1 MVVEI
6 DRRLV
11 EMPRVREY
19 QKEVVESAARF
30 KLLLCGRRWGKTKMG
45 VVMACEGHG
54 PSELH
59 EGEERP
65 GPRRRGAI
73 DGARVGWVGP
83 SDEQPAA
90 AEVWSDLKK
99 AVGKTAWEVSEQKKL
114 LELPGGGSVQ
124 LWSGYVPGTL
134 RGPFFDGLIVD
145 ECS

>member
-1 MVVEI
+1 MAIGTKVAI

-54 PSELH
+54 PAEAPA
-59 EGEERP
+59 EGEP
-65 GPRRRGAI
+65 AKPRLRGAI
-73 DGARVGWVGP
+73 DGARIGWVVP
-83 SDEQPAA
+83 SDEHPAA

-99 AVGKTAWEVSEQKKL
+99 
-114 LELPGGGSVQ
+114 
-124 LWSGYVPGTL
+124 
-134 RGPFFDGLIVD
+134 
-145 ECS
+145 